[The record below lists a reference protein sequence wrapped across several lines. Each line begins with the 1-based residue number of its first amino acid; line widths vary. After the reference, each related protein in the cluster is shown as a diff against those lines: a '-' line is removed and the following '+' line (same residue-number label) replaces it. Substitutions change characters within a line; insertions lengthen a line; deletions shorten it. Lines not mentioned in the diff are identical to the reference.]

1 MNSWEI
7 MKVLKEIDKDGGDGF
22 GEREYRDRELEEAYR
37 CGREDMM
44 KELMSRFGGN
54 FGMRDDMGGNYG
66 SNGGNNG
73 NYGGGYSGGPGEG
86 GGYGDRRGVP
96 GTGPYAR
103 RYRR

>member
-1 MNSWEI
+1 MNTWEI
-7 MKVLKEIDKDGGDGF
+7 MKVLKEIEKDGDDGF
-22 GEREYRDRELEEAYR
+22 GERHDRDRELEEAYR

-44 KELMSRFGGN
+44 KELMSRFGGG
-54 FGMRDDMGGNYG
+54 FGERNDM
-66 SNGGNNG
+66 GGNNG
-73 NYGGGYSGGPGEG
+73 NYGGGYSGGSGDG